1 MIHFKNVFYSYPTRD
16 VPTINGITLDI
27 EQSDFVLVSGPTG
40 CGKTTLVKMLNGIIP
55 HLSKGKFSGG
65 LSVLGRDVCSSSMEE
80 LTEEVGLIF
89 QNPDDQIISNTVEEE
104 IAFGLENLG
113 FNFQQITQRVKW
125 ALKKT
130 NIVDLKKRDT
140 KELSGGQKQRV
151 VIASQIA
158 MRPKI
163 LVFDEPLSQL
173 DPKGAKEVME
183 CIVALN
189 KEGITVIIIEHRV
202 ADIARYANKV
212 LLLDKGRI
220 AYYGETKQSFK
231 TALPVYKRLGIQVP
245 EEVELSFGL
254 GIKEIIFSY
263 EKLKSTFDERISLS
277 DDWPSR
283 FFSRREYWNKKQK
296 RQKQRQPRTSTARFI
311 NLKTIV
317 SLRKIDFEYVK
328 EKPVLEG
335 LTLDFYEGQNVALMG
350 ANGSGKSTLISLIAG
365 INKASKGIVE
375 LNARELNSIKY
386 KQRTSLVGL
395 LIQNPDL
402 MLFCET
408 VEKELLFGP
417 EHEKIKHS
425 EAILRMKE
433 ILENLGLSEHINDA
447 PFALSVGQR
456 LRTALGAVLTLRP
469 SVLLLDE
476 PTTGQNQEN
485 IVKVMKTL
493 EEVSFIK
500 SIIFCTHDIYTATR
514 YADRIIVLNSGKVV
528 FDGESKDIFNDLNL
542 MKKNSLNVPVSVR
555 LSQDCGC
562 KKTFLT
568 AEELIKGWG

>member
-16 VPTINGITLDI
+16 APTINGITLDI
-27 EQSDFVLVSGPTG
+27 ERGDFVLVSGPTG

-55 HLSKGKFSGG
+55 HLSKGKFSGE
-65 LSVLGRDVCSSSMEE
+65 LTILGRDVCSSSMEE

-89 QNPDDQIISNTVEEE
+89 QSPDDQIISNTVEEE

-113 FNFQQITQRVKW
+113 FNSQQITQRVDW

-130 NIVDLKKRDT
+130 NIVNLKERDT

-158 MRPKI
+158 MQPKI

-183 CIVALN
+183 CIVELN
-189 KEGITVIIIEHRV
+189 KEGITIIIIEHRV
-202 ADIARYANKV
+202 SDIARYVNKA
-212 LLLDKGRI
+212 LLLNNGRI
-220 AYYGETKQSFK
+220 AYYGDTKQSFRR
-231 TALPVYKRLGIQVP
+231 ALSIYKRLGIQIP
-245 EEVELSFGL
+245 EEVELSLGL
-254 GIKEIIFSY
+254 GIKEITFSY
-263 EKLKSTFDERISLS
+263 EKLKSTFE
-277 DDWPSR
+277 
-283 FFSRREYWNKKQK
+283 NK
-296 RQKQRQPRTSTARFI
+296 RQKQHLRLCEKQFQASTTRSASH
-311 NLKTIV
+311 KKIV
-317 SLRKIDFEYVK
+317 SLQEVDFEYVK
-328 EKPVLEG
+328 GKPVLEG

-365 INKASKGIVE
+365 INKLSKGIVE
-375 LNARELNSIKY
+375 LDGQELNSIKY
-386 KQRTSLVGL
+386 KQRTSLVGM

-417 EHEKIKHS
+417 EHKKIKRS
-425 EAILRMKE
+425 EAISRMKDV
-433 ILENLGLSEHINDA
+433 LENLGLSKHKDDA

-456 LRTALGAVLTLRP
+456 LRTALGAVLTLQP

-493 EEVSFIK
+493 KELSFIK
-500 SIIFCTHDIYTATR
+500 SIIFCTHDIYTAMY
-514 YADRIIVLNSGKVV
+514 YADRIIVLNSGQVV
-528 FDGESKDIFNDLNL
+528 FDGESKNIFNDPDL
-542 MKKNSLNVPVSVR
+542 MKKNSLSVPAPVR
-555 LSQDCGC
+555 LSKDCGC
-562 KKTFLT
+562 QKTFLT
-568 AEELIKGWG
+568 AEELIKSF

>member
-1 MIHFKNVFYSYPTRD
+1 MIHFKNVYYSYPTRD

-27 EQSDFVLVSGPTG
+27 ERGDFVLVSGPTG

-55 HLSKGKFSGG
+55 HLSKGKFCGE
-65 LSVLGRDVCSSSMEE
+65 LSILGRDVCSSSMEE

-89 QNPDDQIISNTVEEE
+89 QSPDDQIISNTVEEE

-113 FNFQQITQRVKW
+113 FNSRQITQRVDW

-130 NIVDLKKRDT
+130 NIVNLKERDT

-158 MRPKI
+158 MQPKI

-183 CIVALN
+183 CIVDLN

-202 ADIARYANKV
+202 ADIARYVNKV
-212 LLLDKGRI
+212 LLLDKGRV
-220 AYYGETKQSFK
+220 AYYGDVKESFK
-231 TALPVYKRLGIQVP
+231 KAFLIYKQLGVQIP
-245 EEVELSFGL
+245 EEIKLSLGL
-254 GIKEIIFSY
+254 GIKEITFFY
-263 EKLKSTFDERISLS
+263 EKLKSAFENKKRKQHLPFCEQKLRVFTNHSASLNKIISL
-277 DDWPSR
+277 W
-283 FFSRREYWNKKQK
+283 E
-296 RQKQRQPRTSTARFI
+296 
-311 NLKTIV
+311 
-317 SLRKIDFEYVK
+317 IDFEYVK
-328 EKPVLEG
+328 EKPVLAG

-365 INKASKGIVE
+365 INKASNGVVE
-375 LNARELNSIKY
+375 LNGQKVNFIKN
-386 KQRTSLVGL
+386 KQRASLVGL

-417 EHEKIKHS
+417 EHKRIKHN
-425 EAILRMKE
+425 EAVLRMNN
-433 ILENLGLSEHINDA
+433 ILENLGLNEYINDA

-456 LRTALGAVLTLRP
+456 LRTALGAVLTLQP

-493 EEVSFIK
+493 KGLSFIK
-500 SIIFCTHDIYTATR
+500 SIIFCTHDIYTAVHF
-514 YADRIIVLNSGKVV
+514 ADRIIVLNSGQVA
-528 FDGESKDIFNDLNL
+528 FDGRAKDVFNDLEL
-542 MKKNSLNVPVSVR
+542 MKKNSLSVPAPVR
-555 LSQDCGC
+555 LSKECGC
-562 KKTFLT
+562 QKTFLT
-568 AEELIKGWG
+568 AEELIKSFLNTESAT